1 MTTPVREEIEWVN
14 FRWDH
19 APDVTRPR
27 ILLIGDSIANGYHGV
42 VSDRLQERANID
54 LLATSKCVG
63 DPALRRETR
72 FAMEEYEYALIH
84 FNNGLHGQHLADA
97 GYESA
102 LRDYVRTLAEFAPES
117 HLIWASST
125 PRRNAEGDLC
135 PQRNRQV
142 QSRNNLAA
150 AIMAERQI
158 PIDDLYSLVVDR
170 PELFSTDGVHY
181 NDEGRTF
188 LGEAVAALILETLD
202 ESL

>member
-27 ILLIGDSIANGYHGV
+27 VLLIGDSIANGYHGV
-42 VSDRLQERANID
+42 VSDLLQDRANVD

-63 DPALRRETR
+63 DPALFRETR
-72 FAMEEYEYALIH
+72 FAMEEYEHALIH
-84 FNNGLHGQHLADA
+84 FNNGLHGQHLPDE

-102 LRDYVRTLAEFAPES
+102 LRDYVRSLVELAPKS
-117 HLIWASST
+117 HLIWATST
-125 PRRNAEGDLC
+125 PRRDSEGALC

-142 QSRNNLAA
+142 QNRNKLAA
-150 AIMAERQI
+150 AVMGERRI
-158 PIDDLYSLVVDR
+158 PIDDLYSLVADR
-170 PELFSTDGVHY
+170 PELFSADGVHY

-188 LGEAVAALILETLD
+188 LGKAVAAFILKTLD
-202 ESL
+202 E